1 MAFVPKS
8 HKHEF
13 VEHEVNDE
21 KLLQVTKKPDNFV
34 KCELQ
39 PGKENPKAYL
49 ILKTQVMPHFMQAEH
64 YTLHLETRLAGQ
76 DAHMQVKFISKGK
89 IELVVIVNC
98 RPATMIQYER
108 DNGFDHGKTIR

>member
-8 HKHEF
+8 HQQEF

-39 PGKENPKAYL
+39 PGKENPKA
-49 ILKTQVMPHFMQAEH
+49 HF
-64 YTLHLETRLAGQ
+64 
-76 DAHMQVKFISKGK
+76 FISFHL
-89 IELVVIVNC
+89 I
-98 RPATMIQYER
+98 M
-108 DNGFDHGKTIR
+108 